1 MTDNPEN
8 NKDKKEEHSE
18 SDEIQTTE
26 NEKPESKEK
35 LAWVDD
41 KGKKPIQY
49 LLPIYIGIGAFLLII
64 WIFILIFAVQPA
76 WNEFEK
82 PEEPGLDIEMMP
94 RGTQTKS
101 NQR

>member
-1 MTDNPEN
+1 MNDNPEN
-8 NKDKKEEHSE
+8 NEDKKEEHSE
-18 SDEIQTTE
+18 SEEIQNTE

-35 LAWVDD
+35 FVWVDD

-76 WNEFEK
+76 WDDFK
-82 PEEPGLDIEMMP
+82 KHSEPGLDIEIMP
-94 RGTQTKS
+94 SGTQTK
-101 NQR
+101 NNH